1 MSQVIT
7 VSESLYA
14 RLDAEARK
22 RGLNSIAEL
31 LERLPIGENELA
43 YRQEAVRRIDALR
56 ERLFAA
62 YGEMADSVELLR
74 EDRSR

>member
-31 LERLPIGENELA
+31 LEQLPIGENELA

-62 YGEMADSVELLR
+62 YGEMADSVE
-74 EDRSR
+74 